1 MAYTVF
7 YEENEYLID
16 KEVIITFLNSLLGR
30 TFQLL
35 PLREEGQ
42 EYNKPITTI
51 IIELLGFQS
60 LNPDLKDLFQLTC
73 KLEGLRKG
81 EEEIDFH
88 TYRRTIFECCNLIAK
103 AKENVS

>member
-1 MAYTVF
+1 MAYQVF
-7 YEENEYLID
+7 FKEEEYPIDNESVLA
-16 KEVIITFLNSLLGR
+16 FLNSLLGR

-60 LNPDLKDLFQLTC
+60 LNPGLKDLFQLTC

-81 EEEIDFH
+81 EEEIDFP